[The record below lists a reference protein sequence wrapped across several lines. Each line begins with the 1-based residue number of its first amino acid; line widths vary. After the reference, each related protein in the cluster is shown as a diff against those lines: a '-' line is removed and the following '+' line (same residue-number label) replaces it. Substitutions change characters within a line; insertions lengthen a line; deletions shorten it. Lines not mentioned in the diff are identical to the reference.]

1 MCSSDLRQVHENI
14 KRCLAAAGATFADV
28 CKVTVYLK
36 HVGDREKVNSV
47 RKEYFGA
54 SRPASTLIEISQFVR
69 PDLLIEVEAVAV
81 LPERGGAKAVRRKPA
96 RRAAPSK
103 RRRR

>member
-1 MCSSDLRQVHENI
+1 
-14 KRCLAAAGATFADV
+14 V

-36 HVGDREKVNSV
+36 NVGDREKVNSV

-81 LPERGGAKAVRRKPA
+81 LPERGGAKAARRKPA
-96 RRAAPSK
+96 RPAAPRK
-103 RRRR
+103 RGRR

>member
-1 MCSSDLRQVHENI
+1 
-14 KRCLAAAGATFADV
+14 
-28 CKVTVYLK
+28 
-36 HVGDREKVNSV
+36 V

-81 LPERGGAKAVRRKPA
+81 LPERGARKPARRKPA
-96 RRAAPSK
+96 RRAASRK
-103 RRRR
+103 ARRR